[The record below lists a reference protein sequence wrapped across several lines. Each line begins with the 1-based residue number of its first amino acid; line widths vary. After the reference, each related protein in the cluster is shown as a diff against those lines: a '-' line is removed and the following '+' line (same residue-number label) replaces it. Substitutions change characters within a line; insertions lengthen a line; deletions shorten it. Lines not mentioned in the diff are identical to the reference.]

1 MSGRL
6 CFLITDLDYGG
17 AETQLVRLAGRLR
30 ERGWEVSVISMMPA
44 EAYQEELAA
53 AGIALCSLG
62 MRRGVPDPRA
72 IWRLARR
79 VQERQPDVLHSM
91 MVHANL
97 LARVTRL
104 VCHTPV
110 LVCTVQNDYEGGRWR
125 PLAYRL
131 TDRLCDLT
139 THVSPGGLELFVQV
153 GAAPRAR
160 IRFLPNGVDSACF
173 APDAA
178 ARERLRAKHGL
189 EGKFVWMA
197 VGRFQA
203 QKDHDTMVRAFAQG
217 AAERP
222 EAVLVLVGQGELEP
236 QVRARTDELD
246 LGKRVQFWGL
256 RRDVPACLNAA
267 DAYLLSSAW
276 EGMPVVLLEAGATG
290 LPAAATEVGANR
302 QVVREGETGFLA
314 PPRDPAA
321 LAQAMG
327 RIMDMSEPARA
338 EMGARARQWV
348 QEAYGLEQVVDQ
360 WEALYREL
368 AASKRRA

>member
-1 MSGRL
+1 MPSL
-6 CFLITDLDYGG
+6 TFLITDLGYGG
-17 AETQLVRLAGRLR
+17 AEAQLVRLAGRLR
-30 ERGWEVSVISMMPA
+30 ERGWEVSVISMLPA

-72 IWRLARR
+72 IWQLARR
-79 VQERQPDVLHSM
+79 VRERRPDVLHSL

-97 LARVTRL
+97 LARVARPL
-104 VCHTPV
+104 CRVPV
-110 LVCTVQNDYEGGRWR
+110 LVCSVHTDADAQGWR
-125 PLAYRL
+125 RLAYRV
-131 TDRLCDLT
+131 TDRRCDLT
-139 THVSPGGLELFVQV
+139 THVSPGGRELFVQV

-173 APDAA
+173 APDRA
-178 ARERLRAKHGL
+178 ARKRLRGEHGL

-203 QKDHDTMVRAFAQG
+203 AKDHDTMLRAFAQG

-236 QVRARTDELD
+236 QVRARASELG
-246 LGKRVQFWGL
+246 LGERVQFWGL

-276 EGMPVVLLEAGATG
+276 EGMPSVLLEAGATG

-368 AASKRRA
+368 LASKGGV